1 MTVALITD
9 THFGAR
15 NDNQIVQSHINQFF
29 GEVFFPYLEEHN
41 IKDVVHLGDL
51 MDKRKTVSFLT
62 LNNLRKNFMDRLHD
76 NTIMTHILV
85 GNHDSYYKN
94 TL

>member
-1 MTVALITD
+1 MKVALITD

-41 IKDVVHLGDL
+41 IKDVVHW
-51 MDKRKTVSFLT
+51 V
-62 LNNLRKNFMDRLHD
+62 
-76 NTIMTHILV
+76 I
-85 GNHDSYYKN
+85 
-94 TL
+94 